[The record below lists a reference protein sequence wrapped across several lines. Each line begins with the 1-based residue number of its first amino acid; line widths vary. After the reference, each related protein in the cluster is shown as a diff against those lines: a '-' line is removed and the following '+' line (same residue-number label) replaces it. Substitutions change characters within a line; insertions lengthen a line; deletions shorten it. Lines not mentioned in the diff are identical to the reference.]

1 MSWRPDN
8 CEAQSFAYPC
18 VGCPWRII
26 IRTRI
31 HFLDSLTPQ
40 VYNAWQ
46 CDLNSVG
53 GLRARVLES
62 CWHILKTF
70 SMFTVSFLSRP
81 KSSTTTMAPAQI
93 ALPGAPPELLPKPSS
108 QTTQHNEG
116 VSEVTGVRTVD
127 ALVRHRARLNPNAT
141 IVSYPSSGVEF
152 VDYSMQQLDVF
163 AYRVARH
170 YQTFIPTRTS
180 SSAPPTTVAILGPS
194 NFDYLV
200 TMLALTK
207 LSHAILF
214 LSTRLS
220 QVAVE
225 SLVETTGATYLLA
238 DARFLQLANDA
249 SKSMPSVQTGTI
261 AGSSIFDFPIEVH
274 ADTRMDYHLDPAVEE
289 DNIIYIIH
297 SSGMYYGSFGELL
310 LICLGSTGLPKPI
323 YQPQR
328 NAIVN
333 YASSMNMKAFI
344 TLPLYHNH
352 GICNFFRAIYSGKS
366 IHIYNADLPLTT
378 SHLTAILRK
387 HNFEIF
393 YGVPYALKLLAETSE
408 GIELLKQL
416 KIVMYGGSACPDTL
430 GDLLAEQGINL
441 VGHYGA

>member
-1 MSWRPDN
+1 MILISVYPSPSRILIRP
-8 CEAQSFAYPC
+8 
-18 VGCPWRII
+18 
-26 IRTRI
+26 RT
-31 HFLDSLTPQ
+31 HLANTFTPHIYIAGQ
-40 VYNAWQ
+40 H
-46 CDLNSVG
+46 DLSSVDC
-53 GLRARVLES
+53 LLARVLES
-62 CWHILKTF
+62 CWLIFKTF
-70 SMFTVSFLSRP
+70 SLFDLFFALPR
-81 KSSTTTMAPAQI
+81 SSIFTMAPAQI
-93 ALPGAPPELLPKPSS
+93 ALPGAPHELLPKPSL
-108 QTTQHNEG
+108 QTTQYNE
-116 VSEVTGVRTVD
+116 EVLEDAAVRTVD
-127 ALVRHRARLNPNAT
+127 ALVRRRARLNPHAT

-180 SSAPPTTVAILGPS
+180 SSTPPTTVAILGPS

-207 LSHAILF
+207 LGHTVLF

-220 QVAVE
+220 QLAVE
-225 SLVETTGATYLLA
+225 SLIETTGATYLLA

-249 SKSMPSVQTGTI
+249 SENVTYLQTGSI
-261 AGSSIFDFPIEVH
+261 AGSSVFGFPIEVH
-274 ADTRMDYHLDPAVEE
+274 ADTRMDYHLDPTVEE
-289 DNIIYIIH
+289 NNNIYIIH
-297 SSGMYYGSFGELL
+297 SSGMWDGRFGNIP
-310 LICLGSTGLPKPI
+310 LINPGSTGLPKPI

-328 NAIVN
+328 NAIFN
-333 YASSMNMKAFI
+333 YASSMKMKAFI

-352 GICNFFRAIYSGKS
+352 GICNFFRAIYSGKP
-366 IHIYNADLPLTT
+366 IHIYNADLPLTQ
-378 SHLTAILRK
+378 SYLTAILRM

-430 GDLLAEQGINL
+430 GDLLVEQGINL